1 MNIGRSLLTPSIAAL
16 VLALSASALADG
28 IKRIVHPDGT
38 VEFTNVKSAGQP
50 RASSGNDTVY
60 RYTDDNGVVAYSS
73 IQPAAAEFDVIR
85 FHCYAC
91 DPESSV
97 DWRKTPLFTKPFN
110 SEIQTAAQEFGVDPA
125 LVRAVIH
132 AESAFNEKALSPVG
146 AQGLMQLM
154 PGTAEELGV
163 RNALAAAENIRGGV
177 HYLAKMLDRFNGDI
191 RLATAAYNA
200 GPGAVSRYQGYRP
213 TPKQRPMSKG
223 LASFTSATPLCR
235 PLRGPITN
243 EFQASGDL
251 HLGCNAW
258 QLPQGRR
265 APAHHP
271 ASHFKPNCRA

>member
-1 MNIGRSLLTPSIAAL
+1 MNIGRSLLIPSIAAL

-38 VEFTNVKSAGQP
+38 VEFTNVKSASQP

-200 GPGAVSRYQGYRP
+200 GPGAVSRYQGVPPYAETKAYVERV
-213 TPKQRPMSKG
+213 G
-223 LASFTSATPLCR
+223 
-235 PLRGPITN
+235 I
-243 EFQASGDL
+243 L
-251 HLGCNAW
+251 HERYAAL
-258 QLPQGRR
+258 
-265 APAHHP
+265 
-271 ASHFKPNCRA
+271 